1 MKANR
6 LTLLISILAII
17 LSVIAISIST
27 SLPRTEMSFDY
38 LGFITGS
45 LGFLVTVLL
54 GWNIYTIFDFRQE
67 RQNLKTYFDEQ
78 KQSVKAV
85 GSDLRM
91 TFKNQIAN
99 VSLLEKHISD
109 VYSYLMG
116 INTSIPLLFYYI
128 HLTLGAIINSAQS
141 ENYENCNLW
150 VNELLAVIKEPEVV
164 MSPAT

>member
-6 LTLLISILAII
+6 LTLLVSILAII
-17 LSVIAISIST
+17 LSVIAIST

-38 LGFITGS
+38 LGFIAGS
-45 LGFLVTVLL
+45 LSFLVTVLL

-91 TFKNQIAN
+91 TFKTRLQMFHYWRSIF
-99 VSLLEKHISD
+99 
-109 VYSYLMG
+109 LMF
-116 INTSIPLLFYYI
+116 ILI
-128 HLTLGAIINSAQS
+128 
-141 ENYENCNLW
+141 
-150 VNELLAVIKEPEVV
+150 
-164 MSPAT
+164 

>member
-1 MKANR
+1 MKVNR
-6 LTLLISILAII
+6 LTLLVSILAIV
-17 LSVIAISIST
+17 LSVIAIST

-67 RQNLKTYFDEQ
+67 RQDLKAYFDEQ

-91 TFKNQIAN
+91 TFMNQIAN
-99 VSLLEKHISD
+99 VSKHEST
-109 VYSYLMG
+109 YFL
-116 INTSIPLLFYYI
+116 
-128 HLTLGAIINSAQS
+128 
-141 ENYENCNLW
+141 
-150 VNELLAVIKEPEVV
+150 
-164 MSPAT
+164 

>member
-6 LTLLISILAII
+6 LTLLVSILAIV
-17 LSVIAISIST
+17 LSVIAISI

-67 RQNLKTYFDEQ
+67 RQNLKAYFDEQ

-91 TFKNQIAN
+91 TFKTRLQMFHYWRSIF
-99 VSLLEKHISD
+99 
-109 VYSYLMG
+109 LMF
-116 INTSIPLLFYYI
+116 ILI
-128 HLTLGAIINSAQS
+128 
-141 ENYENCNLW
+141 
-150 VNELLAVIKEPEVV
+150 
-164 MSPAT
+164 

>member
-6 LTLLISILAII
+6 LTLLVSILAII
-17 LSVIAISIST
+17 LSVIAIST

-91 TFKNQIAN
+91 TFKNQ
-99 VSLLEKHISD
+99 
-109 VYSYLMG
+109 
-116 INTSIPLLFYYI
+116 
-128 HLTLGAIINSAQS
+128 
-141 ENYENCNLW
+141 
-150 VNELLAVIKEPEVV
+150 
-164 MSPAT
+164 MS